1 MIEEKYY
8 KALARKWR
16 PQSFKEI
23 AGQQQVLSV
32 LENSIKKNKIH
43 HAYLFI
49 GTRGVGKT
57 TLARIMAKRINC
69 LQAEN
74 ENVEP
79 CNNCSSCN
87 DINLGKAI
95 DTIEIDAASK
105 TKINDTREIIDNIQY
120 LPTKAKHK
128 IFIIDEV
135 HMLSNASFNALLKTL
150 EEPPKHVKF
159 LLATTEEKKIPITIT
174 SRCVNLNL
182 TQLRLGEIQTQLA
195 SILYEEN
202 IKIEKAAIKI
212 ISEQAKG
219 SMRDAIS
226 ITEQI
231 IAYSDNEVS
240 VKKTQ
245 EVLNIPDDK
254 KILNLLEDICNQ
266 NPDSLFLNI
275 KKTINYNIKAVN
287 VINDLQE
294 KLHAI
299 YLNKIFNSIRTITDQ
314 LEPFIEI
321 AQNIDSKTIQKWY
334 KKLLISKQHIQ
345 YHPNENTALESCL
358 LELFNLDKIEKS
370 NNSNNIDHKINK
382 VKAIEPQPSAE
393 NSKITETAPSNQHKE
408 AKDINKI
415 EPNIEKAIKVREELI
430 LKIKLEKEKINKKAA
445 HKAELKTIKP
455 EHEIPEH
462 ITAAEPTHEIPE
474 HITAAEPTHE
484 IPEHITAAEP
494 THEIPEHIT
503 AAKPTHEIPEHITA
517 AEPTHEIPEHITAAE
532 PTHEIP
538 EHITA
543 AEPTH
548 EIPEHHTKEPQVTSS
563 QLHTTSKQLT
573 ELNTTDLLQMMP
585 DVHKNDFQWY
595 KMTSDGMFSG
605 KTKQM
610 ILETNAEITKDKII
624 IKFDRNLNEE
634 LNKNLIE
641 EIKLKILEKTKSNL
655 EIEIKIESIDN
666 NKKPKYI
673 DKVLS
678 KIINQ
683 KIIGMIENSNG
694 FNILKTKLKEINEI
708 KIESKE
714 YQTKWI
720 QKIINKNEEQI
731 C

>member
-484 IPEHITAAEP
+484 IPEH
-494 THEIPEHIT
+494 
-503 AAKPTHEIPEHITA
+503 
-517 AEPTHEIPEHITAAE
+517 
-532 PTHEIP
+532 
-538 EHITA
+538 
-543 AEPTH
+543 
-548 EIPEHHTKEPQVTSS
+548 HTKEPQVTSS

>member
-57 TLARIMAKRINC
+57 TLARIMAKRMNC
-69 LQAEN
+69 LNAAN

-79 CNNCSSCN
+79 CNNCNSCN

-95 DTIEIDAASK
+95 DTVEIDAASK

-182 TQLRLGEIQTQLA
+182 TQLKLGEIQTQLA

-231 IAYSDNEVS
+231 IAYSENEIS
-240 VKKTQ
+240 VQKTQ

-275 KKTINYNIKAVN
+275 KKIINYNIKAVN
-287 VINDLQE
+287 VINELQE

-299 YLNKIFNSIRTITDQ
+299 YLNKIFNSIKTITDQ

-321 AQNIDSKTIQKWY
+321 TQNIESHIIQKWY
-334 KKLLISKQHIQ
+334 QKLLISKQHIQ

-358 LELFNLDKIEKS
+358 LELFDLEKIEQ
-370 NNSNNIDHKINK
+370 NNTNNNIDHKNNK
-382 VKAIEPQPSAE
+382 VKTAEPQSSAE
-393 NSKITETAPSNQHKE
+393 NNKITEIAPSNQNKE
-408 AKDINKI
+408 VKDTNRI
-415 EPNIEKAIKVREELI
+415 EPNIEQAIKVREELI
-430 LKIKLEKEKINKKAA
+430 LKIKLEKERIEKKAA
-445 HKAELKTIKP
+445 HKAESKTIKP
-455 EHEIPEH
+455 EQEIPTHITESEPEQEIPAH
-462 ITAAEPTHEIPE
+462 ITASEPEQEIPAYITASEPEQEIPAYITASEPEQEIPTHTTESQAVSPQI
-474 HITAAEPTHE
+474 HITG
-484 IPEHITAAEP
+484 
-494 THEIPEHIT
+494 
-503 AAKPTHEIPEHITA
+503 
-517 AEPTHEIPEHITAAE
+517 
-532 PTHEIP
+532 
-538 EHITA
+538 
-543 AEPTH
+543 
-548 EIPEHHTKEPQVTSS
+548 
-563 QLHTTSKQLT
+563 KQLT
-573 ELNTTDLLQMMP
+573 ELTTKDLLQMMP
-585 DVHKNDFQWY
+585 NVHNNDFQWY
-595 KMTSDGMFSG
+595 KMTSDEIFVG

-610 ILETNAEITKDKII
+610 LLETNTEITNNKII
-624 IKFDRNLNEE
+624 IKFDHSLDKELNE
-634 LNKNLIE
+634 NLIE

-655 EIEIKIESIDN
+655 EIEIKIEPIDN

-673 DKVLS
+673 NEILS

-683 KIIGMIENSNG
+683 KIIEMIENSNG
-694 FNILKTKLKEINEI
+694 FNILKTKLKEINSI
-708 KIESKE
+708 QIESAE

-720 QKIINKNEEQI
+720 QKIINKQEETV